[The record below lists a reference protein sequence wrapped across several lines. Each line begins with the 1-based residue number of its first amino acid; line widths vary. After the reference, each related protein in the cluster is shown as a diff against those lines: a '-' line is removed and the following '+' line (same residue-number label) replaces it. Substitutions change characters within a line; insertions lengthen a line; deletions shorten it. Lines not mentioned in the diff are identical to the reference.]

1 MCSLEEER
9 RPPLCMR
16 ISTWCFAF
24 FAGMLCVIGLVTAG
38 PVLQEGGQRPMTPMT
53 EADDADHTATT
64 SDGTRHTRSATGG
77 YEDLALLSLH
87 VPPPCRHRVALLS
100 CPHQPGERYVAFK
113 PPEEPTMGAVM
124 ADRDARGTTET
135 ACLVPQENQDGQLT
149 HGEVVAIRSSSGMY
163 VAVTASGTVEAISDA
178 VGPSER
184 FKVINECMAA
194 KEGMADGLAASGL
207 ASGLG
212 RKCVIRKNGGRI
224 SDGDV
229 IALKS
234 TASGHYLTAEGCNW
248 RVNASGPA
256 IGVEERFMVR
266 FV

>member
-1 MCSLEEER
+1 
-9 RPPLCMR
+9 
-16 ISTWCFAF
+16 
-24 FAGMLCVIGLVTAG
+24 
-38 PVLQEGGQRPMTPMT
+38 MTSVT
-53 EADDADHTATT
+53 EANE
-64 SDGTRHTRSATGG
+64 GG

-113 PPEEPTMGAVM
+113 PPEEPTMGAVT

-135 ACLVPQENQDGQLT
+135 ACLVPQEDQDGQLT
-149 HGEVVAIRSSSGMY
+149 HGEVVAIRSSSGKY
-163 VAVTASGTVEAISDA
+163 LAVTANGTVEAANSGA

-184 FKVINECMAA
+184 FKVVNECLAA
-194 KEGMADGLAASGL
+194 KEGMVEGLATSGL
-207 ASGLG
+207 ASGWG

-229 IALKS
+229 IALQS
-234 TASGHYLTAEGCNW
+234 TASGHYWAAEGCNG
-248 RVNASGPA
+248 RVNASGTA